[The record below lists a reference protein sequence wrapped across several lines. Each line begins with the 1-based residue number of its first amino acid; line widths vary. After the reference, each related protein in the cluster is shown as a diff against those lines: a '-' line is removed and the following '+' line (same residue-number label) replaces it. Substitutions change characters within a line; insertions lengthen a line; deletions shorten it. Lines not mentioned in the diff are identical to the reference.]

1 MCEETDMKKLT
12 YFLWAVVFIYLIY
25 AMVMEGLSAAVIGLF
40 LLAVLVLIMQIW
52 MKSDI
57 RRKLRNRYR
66 DS

>member
-1 MCEETDMKKLT
+1 
-12 YFLWAVVFIYLIY
+12 
-25 AMVMEGLSAAVIGLF
+25 MEGLSAAVIGLF

>member
-1 MCEETDMKKLT
+1 MKKLT

>member
-1 MCEETDMKKLT
+1 MKKLT
-12 YFLWAVVFIYLIY
+12 SFLWAVVFIYLIY